1 MASIGQI
8 TRPYFDILSI
18 SASQSSLRCGFRPL
32 RRHYLGNS
40 TTFGNG
46 KVHVNYLKSLK
57 LFLNN
62 AQNAVHLI
70 PPLNP
75 SLSQFFEAI
84 GSNRIYI
91 FISAY
96 SLSVIYNPLPVVHF
110 FPANY
115 KSRNNHTTR
124 HP

>member
-57 LFLNN
+57 LFFK
-62 AQNAVHLI
+62 QC
-70 PPLNP
+70 
-75 SLSQFFEAI
+75 SEC
-84 GSNRIYI
+84 
-91 FISAY
+91 SA
-96 SLSVIYNPLPVVHF
+96 SDSPFKSFLKSVL
-110 FPANY
+110 
-115 KSRNNHTTR
+115 
-124 HP
+124 